1 MQLKHMALEAHC
13 LAWAINVVLQV
24 AAPYVCLAHSAL
36 GRDGKAAV
44 AYLRAAVL
52 LTHVVCVRRWSKR
65 VLEEFFQQGDM
76 EKAQGLPL
84 SPLMDRANTAL
95 APSQINFI
103 EFVVAPLFLQA
114 SLH

>member
-1 MQLKHMALEAHC
+1 MGTFLLHHTQSTQYYSGGGC
-13 LAWAINVVLQV
+13 L
-24 AAPYVCLAHSAL
+24 H
-36 GRDGKAAV
+36 
-44 AYLRAAVL
+44 
-52 LTHVVCVRRWSKR
+52 RWSKR

-114 SLH
+114 S